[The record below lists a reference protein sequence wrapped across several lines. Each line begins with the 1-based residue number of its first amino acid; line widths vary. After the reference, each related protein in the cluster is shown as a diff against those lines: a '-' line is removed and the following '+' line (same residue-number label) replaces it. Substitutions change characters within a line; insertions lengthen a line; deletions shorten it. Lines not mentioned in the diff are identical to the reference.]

1 MCKKSAEKNTTIDPE
16 MPDNRITEEKSV
28 EKGYSEFQDKVG
40 SILNDMKEMTET
52 NSRSSRNVE
61 NLTIAIATLTIV
73 SIILGAASLT
83 IASAEEI
90 FSIFSGG
97 IILLCWTIGI
107 VAAVVGVIIALIIF
121 DRDDYIPQKPVLSH
135 IIKYKKYGR
144 LQMTVGT
151 LISVSL
157 YILGFV
163 HVFISL
169 FISHSIDPDLT
180 FRPSLILIITIS
192 CIIFVIFWKK
202 YHSHTKSHRSYYNWT
217 LIPLII
223 EIILLILYSSG
234 MEINTADIG
243 NGLLYYGYF
252 LVTSCVLVYV
262 AIIIYPFRYQLSVK
276 DWYEYKS
283 DKGHVGVLVAINS
296 RNPLSFSEVGVK
308 KLVKHFISSERSPY
322 RVYFCST
329 KNDVETQLKNSS
341 IHNFWIF
348 GCGDKNNLELS
359 DGKFD
364 YDSWIK
370 KENITTKT
378 IQRILKQKDV
388 DKYISDWELKYD
400 GE

>member
-1 MCKKSAEKNTTIDPE
+1 MCKESAEKNTTINQGI
-16 MPDNRITEEKSV
+16 PDSQITEEKPV

-40 SILNDMKEMTET
+40 PILNDMKKMTET

-121 DRDDYIPQKPVLSH
+121 DRDDYIPKKSALSH
-135 IIKYKKYGR
+135 ITKYKKYGR
-144 LQMTVGT
+144 LQMTVGA
-151 LISVSL
+151 LISVYL
-157 YILGFV
+157 YLLGFV

-169 FISHSIDPDLT
+169 FISHSTNPNLT
-180 FRPSLILIITIS
+180 FTPSLILIIIIS
-192 CIIFVIFWKK
+192 CIVVVIFWKK
-202 YHSHTKSHRSYYNWT
+202 YHSHTKSRWSYYHLT
-217 LIPLII
+217 IIPLIM
-223 EIILLILYSSG
+223 EFILLILYSCG
-234 MEINTADIG
+234 MEINTADIWS
-243 NGLLYYGYF
+243 GLLYYGYF
-252 LVTSCVLVYV
+252 LVAICVMVYV
-262 AIIIYPFRYQLSVK
+262 AIIIFPFRYQLSVR

-283 DKGHVGVLVAINS
+283 DESHVGVLVAINS

-308 KLVKHFISSERSPY
+308 KLVKHFLSSERIPY

-341 IHNFWIF
+341 IHDFWIF
-348 GCGDKNNLELS
+348 GSGDENKLELS

-364 YDSWIK
+364 YDSWLKI
-370 KENITTKT
+370 ENIATKT
-378 IQRILKQKDV
+378 IHRVLKQKDV
-388 DKYISDWELKYD
+388 DKYISDWESKHGD
-400 GE
+400 K